1 MKVSG
6 SEIHQSRL
14 RLGVCTDIRY
24 CHFHDTN
31 NYYPYYGSGLIHCGT
46 VFGGTVQGG
55 LHGIKFQDGDVLKF
69 KLDHD
74 VGSFELHVE
83 RTGEHRCI
91 SGMQITDMALYFF
104 ADARRI
110 RKGMQVEIL

>member
-6 SEIHQSRL
+6 SEIYQGYFY
-14 RLGVCTDIRY
+14 LGVSHERFRDFCSHLD
-24 CHFHDTN
+24 HSGHA
-31 NYYPYYGSGLIHCGT
+31 YYSSGRINCAYGGGVQEGL
-46 VFGGTVQGG
+46 QG
-55 LHGIKFQDGDVLKF
+55 LLFQDGDVLKL

-74 VGSFELHVE
+74 AGSFELHVE